1 MRKHLVSLTFL
12 CVATTLGASLA
23 WAKTDIRPGM
33 WSGGYGTLEGEA
45 PQWHTM
51 IADMEIDGSKI
62 RGPIR
67 PDGSVRGHIKG
78 DGIVLNI
85 QTPSRSMS

>member
-1 MRKHLVSLTFL
+1 MRKSLVSFTFL
-12 CVATTLGASLA
+12 FLALSLGASLA
-23 WAKTDIRPGM
+23 WAELDIRPGM
-33 WSGGYGTLEGEA
+33 WSGGYGTLEGDA

-67 PDGSVRGHIKG
+67 PEGSVRGHIKG
-78 DGIVLNI
+78 DGIVLI
-85 QTPSRSMS
+85 GLRMITR